1 MNRSIQALQG
11 DITKLAVD
19 AIVNAANSSLLG
31 GGGVDG
37 AIHRAAE
44 LNYLP
49 NAGPSAVVYLVKRK
63 SLADIVC
70 QRVLSFTRSARFGEE
85 AKATSLRSWQ
95 IVIGARCNSCWKMES
110 RRLLFLRSV
119 AAHMAIRFQKQRRSL

>member
-1 MNRSIQALQG
+1 MARSTAPL
-11 DITKLAVD
+11 
-19 AIVNAANSSLLG
+19 
-31 GGGVDG
+31 
-37 AIHRAAE
+37 E
-44 LNYLP
+44 LNYLQ
-49 NAGPSAVVYLVKRK
+49 NAGPSAVVDPVKRK

-70 QRVLSFTRSARFGEE
+70 QRVLSFTRSVRFGEE

-119 AAHMAIRFQKQRRSL
+119 AAHMAIRFQKQRRSLQKLPEISSRPRTKSTK

>member
-1 MNRSIQALQG
+1 MGKIEIAQG
-11 DITKLAVD
+11 DITKLDVD
-19 AIVNAANSSLLG
+19 AIVNAANTTLLG

-70 QRVLSFTRSARFGEE
+70 QRDLSFTQSARFGEE
-85 AKATSLRSWQ
+85 EKATSLRFWQ
-95 IVIGARCNSCWKMES
+95 IVIGARRNSRSKTES
-110 RRLLFLRSV
+110 RRLLFRRSV
-119 AAHMAIRFQKQRRSL
+119 AAHMAIRFQRQLRSL

>member
-1 MNRSIQALQG
+1 MARSIAPL
-11 DITKLAVD
+11 
-19 AIVNAANSSLLG
+19 
-31 GGGVDG
+31 
-37 AIHRAAE
+37 E
-44 LNYLP
+44 LNYLQ
-49 NAGPSAVVYLVKRK
+49 NAGPSAVVDPVKRK

-70 QRVLSFTRSARFGEE
+70 QRVLSFTRSVRFGEE

-119 AAHMAIRFQKQRRSL
+119 AAQIAVKTTRNFLATEDQIDKVIFVLWGEDIYDAYLGLL